1 MNITYR
7 TVGAACTTLE
17 ERKEYGRILPADKGY
32 LTEKTEYALRFPRI
46 RTVRKKD
53 GTTTQALLQ
62 QLVVSAAIRADEF
75 LADFYWHYKAE
86 VCFDMRPRPPKPY
99 LSSGGRGDGPDRR
112 HTLNPFP
119 SGNLKGALR
128 RPDVVIVEDATV
140 KWPGLAT
147 SDHEG
152 NFHPDNLRRVVEM
165 KFPGDDLPEHQRRA
179 YLRIAGEDARR
190 LVIVDVNDCQGDLKK
205 IRRELQHSSTA
216 QLPLLNDVRKRAPVR
231 SRSPIAEPAFY
242 EQWLSQLEDGVEQVN
257 REAKSLIDEARRGIH
272 DLSVETQ
279 AWLRR
284 QAAWLFEAGKWIRDA
299 ATGSWIWINESGQAV
314 VRWTQEILIA
324 AWREVQRQTD
334 LAWEQIKEIDWGQI
348 VITLAATVAVVAL
361 AFAGAIVVVAIS
373 EALLAALL
381 ALLAIGGAG
390 ALATA

>member
-7 TVGAACTTLE
+7 TVGTACTTLE

-32 LTEKTEYALRFPRI
+32 LTEKAEYALRFPRI

-86 VCFDMRPRPPKPY
+86 VCFDMSYIPPKPF
-99 LSSGGRGDGPDRR
+99 LSKGNVAEGPSRR
-112 HTLNPFP
+112 HSLNPFP
-119 SGNLKGALR
+119 PGYIAGFLR
-128 RPDVVIVEDATV
+128 RPDIIIVESSNV
-140 KWPGLAT
+140 RWPGLPT

-152 NFHPDNLRRVVEM
+152 SVHPGNLRRVVEM
-165 KFPGDDLPEHQRRA
+165 KFPGDLLPEEQRDA
-179 YLRIAGEDARR
+179 YLQIAGDDARR
-190 LVIVDVNDCQGDLKK
+190 LVIVDVNDCYGDLK
-205 IRRELQHSSTA
+205 RVRQELQQSSSVP
-216 QLPLLNDVRKRAPVR
+216 LPFPNDDRTRAPVR

-242 EQWLSQLEDGVEQVN
+242 EQWLNQIHDDVENISRDV
-257 REAKSLIDEARRGIH
+257 KSLIDEARRGIR

-299 ATGSWIWINESGQAV
+299 ATGTWIWINESGQAV

-348 VITLAATVAVVAL
+348 VITVAATVAVVAL
-361 AFAGAIVVVAIS
+361 ALAGAIVVVAIS

-381 ALLAIGGAG
+381 ALLAIGSAG